1 MTGEADSEL
10 AALWESLRSSGDP
23 RIREEL
29 ILRYSDFARVIA
41 AGVYSKRPDGAAP
54 FDDYLQYAR
63 VGLMEAVDRYDAGR
77 GASFETFSAYRIR
90 GAILSGLA
98 HDTEL
103 AAQRNFWRTRIAER
117 EESLAPAALREPKRA
132 TFDDFVRL
140 AAGMA
145 IGFVLEGSDTEPA
158 DDAAGSNPYLAT
170 ELAQSRA
177 RLRKLVEGLPERER
191 EIMRQ
196 HYYDNREF
204 QEIASRLGVTKGRVS
219 QLHSKAIERIRAYL
233 DPQPRIDRRF

>member
-10 AALWESLRSSGDP
+10 AELWESLRSSGDP
-23 RIREEL
+23 QIRERL
-29 ILRYSDFARVIA
+29 ILRYADFARAIA
-41 AGVYSKRPDGAAP
+41 AGVYSKRSGSSTP
-54 FDDYLQYAR
+54 FEEYLQYAR
-63 VGLMEAVDRYDAGR
+63 VGLMEAVDRYDARR

-103 AAQRNFWRTRIAER
+103 AAQRSFWRTRMADR
-117 EESLAPAALREPKRA
+117 EESLAQAALREPQSA
-132 TFDDFVRL
+132 TFEDFVRL
-140 AAGMA
+140 AAGLA
-145 IGFVLEGSDTEPA
+145 IGFMLEAPDAEPA
-158 DDAAGSNPYLAT
+158 DDTPEANPYLAT

-196 HYYDNREF
+196 HYHENREF
-204 QEIASRLGVTKGRVS
+204 REIAARLGVTKGRVS
-219 QLHSKAIERIRAYL
+219 QLHSKAIERIRACL
-233 DPQPRIDRRF
+233 DPQPRIDRRL